1 MSNDGLK
8 PLPKQLTPSR
18 LPRVTQKVLLSA
30 ASFLTWHGSQVP
42 VARDPSVN
50 ATYSGQLSVKRPS
63 MGQHPCYSGLQ
74 VQGTAISPAARKY
87 CNSRSAQNIGQNR
100 LLSANEI
107 HTGIIISVFLFC
119 VNFFA
124 VITAARNKF
133 FFFLVYLTFCIFFN
147 SNTVSSNFLI
157 VINIR

>member
-1 MSNDGLK
+1 
-8 PLPKQLTPSR
+8 
-18 LPRVTQKVLLSA
+18 
-30 ASFLTWHGSQVP
+30 
-42 VARDPSVN
+42 
-50 ATYSGQLSVKRPS
+50 

-87 CNSRSAQNIGQNR
+87 CNIRSAQNIGQNR

-124 VITAARNKF
+124 VIKLVTVTSIITVLSAGADSTAS
-133 FFFLVYLTFCIFFN
+133 LTATT
-147 SNTVSSNFLI
+147 SNIISTLSHKNDFTTGNFLSGISTRLGCEI
-157 VINIR
+157 VRVVMNNNDFSDNVFYFKFVY